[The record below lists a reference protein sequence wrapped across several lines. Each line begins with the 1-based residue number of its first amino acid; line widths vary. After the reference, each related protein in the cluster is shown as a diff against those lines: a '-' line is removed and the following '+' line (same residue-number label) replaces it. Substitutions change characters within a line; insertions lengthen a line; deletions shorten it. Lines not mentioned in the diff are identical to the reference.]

1 MITTDRDL
9 RLRYWVDLLASVCL
23 ATATIGTA
31 WSAYQSS
38 LWNNKYGSSKSQMTT
53 ATIRVGKFTNLA
65 MQKTAVH
72 VNLFGEWAAAVH
84 RRDTRLADFL
94 FVRFP
99 EPLRAATT
107 AWQAAHPEAKDL
119 DIPGT
124 PFDLPEYMLPETREA
139 ERWEAVAAS
148 ESDAAEQ
155 AIAIANRYLLFTI
168 IFSSVLFFA
177 GISGKCGRKALDVGL
192 LALGALVLLTGMAI
206 MLTSPRI

>member
-1 MITTDRDL
+1 MTAINRDD

-23 ATATIGTA
+23 ALATIGTA

-72 VNLFGEWAAAVH
+72 VNLFGEWSAAVH
-84 RRDTRLADFL
+84 RRDTRLADFI
-94 FVRFP
+94 FARFP
-99 EPLRAATT
+99 EPLRAATI
-107 AWQAAHPEAKDL
+107 AWQASHQEASL
-119 DIPGT
+119 EIPGT
-124 PFDLPEYMLPETREA
+124 PFDLPEYELPEDREI
-139 ERWEAVAAS
+139 ERWEAVAAK
-148 ESDAAEQ
+148 ESDAADQ

-177 GISGKCGRKALDVGL
+177 GISGKCGLKALDVGL

-206 MLTSPRI
+206 MLTSPRM